1 MRILLLLAVSAS
13 AVGLVTGP
21 AHAAATAHPAAAAPA
36 APAAQIDR
44 APAEGAAGSDAQ
56 LEALRDRL
64 LAGQQTIATLERE
77 LAEEKN
83 RSVALDRCRVKNG
96 RLVRIGR
103 QLVEGY
109 QTRYRQSHKDP
120 FQLGRRRFEFEM
132 QALSEALYDAQTE
145 VPPRPTDQPAGKD
158 ASPADQP
165 APAGKDAAPAGKAAA
180 PDGKAAAPAGNDAAP
195 AGKDAAPAAKDAAPP
210 PAHEAAT
217 PTGAS
222 DS

>member
-1 MRILLLLAVSAS
+1 MRTLLLLAAS
-13 AVGLVTGP
+13 AMAFGALIGP
-21 AHAAATAHPAAAAPA
+21 AHAAAPAPTA
-36 APAAQIDR
+36 QLDR
-44 APAEGAAGSDAQ
+44 APADAAAGPEAQ
-56 LEALRDRL
+56 LEALRERL
-64 LAGQQTIATLERE
+64 LASQQTIATLERE

-109 QTRYRQSHKDP
+109 QARYRQSHKDP

-145 VPPRPTDQPAGKD
+145 VPPRP
-158 ASPADQP
+158 ADQP
-165 APAGKDAAPAGKAAA
+165 APAGGDAPQAPA
-180 PDGKAAAPAGNDAAP
+180 PEAPAS
-195 AGKDAAPAAKDAAPP
+195 AGP
-210 PAHEAAT
+210 
-217 PTGAS
+217 S